1 MITYDK
7 VLAIAKD
14 YQEDIR
20 EFRLDGDLV
29 RLMDFLEAVI
39 GADQQV
45 LVKEF
50 FNDLTVNENKAFFA
64 IKEEIGSSGNIS
76 VVKMIQKTGLSRPVW
91 TSLLQKME
99 KFGIAQI
106 KNQGVKGTHIE
117 LVKEI
122 IQANIYSFIDF

>member
-1 MITYDK
+1 MKKGSANMITYEK

-20 EFRLDGDLV
+20 EFRLDGDLG

-76 VVKMIQKTGLSRPVW
+76 IVKMIQKTGLSRPVW

-117 LVKEI
+117 LVKEVE
-122 IQANIYSFIDF
+122 NE

>member
-1 MITYDK
+1 MITYEK
-7 VLAIAKD
+7 VLAIAQD

-29 RLMDFLEAVI
+29 RLMSFLEAVI

-117 LVKEI
+117 LVKE
-122 IQANIYSFIDF
+122 AENG